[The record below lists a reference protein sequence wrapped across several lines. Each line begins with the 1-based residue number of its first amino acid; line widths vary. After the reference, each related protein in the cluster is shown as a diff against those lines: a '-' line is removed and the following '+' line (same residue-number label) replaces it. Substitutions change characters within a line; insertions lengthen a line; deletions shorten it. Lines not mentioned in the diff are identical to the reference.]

1 MPKKKTP
8 APEDD
13 NRPICITPNC
23 GKRNHYS
30 RGLCMTCYKQAVYWI
45 NKGLTSWY
53 ELEQKGL
60 VFPQGFIRRKKKV
73 TPFQQAFIKAFG
85 GQNANGT
92 PETTAEGTEDKAVVR
107 SPLST
112 GNGQASTEGTEAPGE
127 DTERR
132 ADSGSNQS

>member
-13 NRPICITPNC
+13 NRPVCMIPNC
-23 GKRNHYS
+23 GSRKYYS
-30 RGLCMTCYKQAVYWI
+30 RGLCGRCYRQAMHWI
-45 NKGLTSWY
+45 KKGLTSWH

-60 VFPQGFIRRKKKV
+60 SFPQGFRRKKKD
-73 TPFQQAFIKAFG
+73 TPFQQAFTKALG

-92 PETTAEGTEDKAVVR
+92 PETTPQGTEGEAVVR
-107 SPLST
+107 PECGT
-112 GNGQASTEGTEAPGE
+112 RDGQESTEGTEAPSE
-127 DTERR
+127 DTERP